1 MNIFNKVTLQS
12 LKKNRMRT
20 IVTIIGIIL
29 STAMIC
35 AVTTFV
41 SSIYNYVYDNAVYMY
56 GDWHGSLLGADS
68 DMYEKVNA
76 SKEVK
81 KTVYAQQLGYAV
93 AEGCANDYKPYIYVI
108 GAAEGFKESMPVH
121 ITSGNYPANSDEIL
135 LPNHLAENGKV
146 IYKVGDTLKLE
157 LGDRVCDGEKLNQ
170 NNELIYEFVEND
182 ESEESDESEEEVVP
196 LEEIKINKT
205 RTYKVV
211 GFYERPGFEQ
221 ISAPGYTAITVMDE
235 KLSASVSYDVYF
247 KMKNAGDYYDYV
259 ENNDLEAVK
268 NRTVLQYSG
277 ATGYENIDG
286 MVYGFIAII
295 VGLIMFGSV
304 ALIYNA
310 FSISVSER
318 TKQFG
323 LLSSVGATKK
333 QLRRMVF
340 SEALMVSVIGIPL
353 GILSGIGGIGVTL
366 LIIGSRFTLFFDYPI
381 PMGVHVSPMAVII
394 AVVIA
399 LVTVMISAWIPSK
412 RATKVSAVEAIRQN
426 VDINVKGRQVK
437 TSKLTYKL
445 FGLPGTLA
453 SKYYKRSRKKYRAT
467 VASLFMSIVLFVAT
481 FSFTDYMVEMVNI
494 TMNVHGYDISCSKFA
509 YTEKGVCKL
518 PEDMKK
524 ETAELF
530 DIINGAEEVTDVVS
544 FQKISHMLLISSDDL
559 TKGAK
564 KYLERYDFT
573 GEYDGLTKDGASI
586 VPGNIYFVQ
595 DDVFETF
602 LIDNGLDK
610 EKFMNPDK
618 PLAIAFD
625 GCSEFNAEIGKYETF
640 NYFENKKSE
649 ITISVQKPMEGYVS
663 QSTWMNDNG
672 EHYWIYS
679 KEGVQ
684 ISREMMATAL
694 SKEGSFSD
702 DIVGVP
708 YDEGMKAVSLEV
720 GSVHYER
727 PYYIDRNSKPVLV
740 YPESAKDN
748 IYGNGV
754 LNCNF
759 SILSDNHSVSY
770 KDIEKGIQ
778 EGGCEIDHLYD
789 YAQMVEE
796 DRSVILIM
804 QVFCYG
810 FIVLIS
816 LIAAANVFNTISTNV
831 SLRQRDFAMLKSVG
845 MTAKG
850 FNKMMNY
857 ECLLYGTKALLFG
870 MPVALI
876 LSYLIWMVVSEGYGM
891 EYMVPWTAIGIAVL
905 SVFIVVFA
913 TMMYS
918 MSKIKKENPIDALK
932 NENL

>member
-1 MNIFNKVTLQS
+1 MKV
-12 LKKNRMRT
+12 
-20 IVTIIGIIL
+20 
-29 STAMIC
+29 
-35 AVTTFV
+35 
-41 SSIYNYVYDNAVYMY
+41 
-56 GDWHGSLLGADS
+56 
-68 DMYEKVNA
+68 
-76 SKEVK
+76 
-81 KTVYAQQLGYAV
+81 
-93 AEGCANDYKPYIYVI
+93 
-108 GAAEGFKESMPVH
+108 
-121 ITSGNYPANSDEIL
+121 
-135 LPNHLAENGKV
+135 
-146 IYKVGDTLKLE
+146 
-157 LGDRVCDGEKLNQ
+157 
-170 NNELIYEFVEND
+170 
-182 ESEESDESEEEVVP
+182 
-196 LEEIKINKT
+196 
-205 RTYKVV
+205 
-211 GFYERPGFEQ
+211 
-221 ISAPGYTAITVMDE
+221 
-235 KLSASVSYDVYF
+235 
-247 KMKNAGDYYDYV
+247 AGDYYDYV
-259 ENNDLEAVK
+259 EDNNLEAVK

-366 LIIGSRFTLFFDYPI
+366 LIIGSRFSLFFDYPI

-394 AVVIA
+394 AVIIA

-481 FSFTDYMVEMVNI
+481 FSFADYMVEMVNI
-494 TMNVHGYDISCSKFA
+494 TMDVHGYDISCNQYA
-509 YTEKGVCKL
+509 YTEKGWYKR
-518 PEDMKK
+518 PEDIKK
-524 ETAELF
+524 ETEDILN
-530 DIINGAEEVTDVVS
+530 IINGAKGVTDVVS
-544 FQKISHMLLISSDDL
+544 LQALSSMLLIRSDDL
-559 TKGAK
+559 TEEAK
-564 KYLERYDFT
+564 EHLERYDFT
-573 GEYDGLTKDGASI
+573 ENYDGLIKEGTNI
-586 VPGNIYFVQ
+586 VSGNICFVQ
-595 DDVFETF
+595 DEVFLEF
-602 LIDNGLDK
+602 LKDKGLDR

-625 GCSEFNAEIGKYETF
+625 GCSEFNVETGKYETF
-640 NYFENKKSE
+640 NLYKNKKPE
-649 ITISVQKPMEGYVS
+649 ITMSVQKPMEGYVS
-663 QSTWMNDNG
+663 QSTWMHDNG
-672 EHYWIYS
+672 ERYWIYS

-684 ISREMMATAL
+684 ISREMMAMVL
-694 SKEGSFSD
+694 SKEGSFTD

-708 YDEGMKAVSLEV
+708 YDDGMAEVSLQV
-720 GSVHYER
+720 GSVYYER
-727 PYYIDRNSKPVLV
+727 PYYINKTSRPMLM

-748 IYGNGV
+748 IYGNRG
-754 LNCNF
+754 LDHSF
-759 SILSDNHSVSY
+759 FILSDNHAESY
-770 KDIEKGIQ
+770 KDIEKNMQ
-778 EGGCEIDHLYD
+778 EAGYDTDSLID

-804 QVFCYG
+804 QLFCYG

-831 SLRQRDFAMLKSVG
+831 SLRRRDFAMLKSVG
-845 MTAKG
+845 LTAKG

-857 ECLLYGTKALLFG
+857 ECLLYGTKALLYG
-870 MPVALI
+870 LPVALI
-876 LSYLIWMVVSEGYGM
+876 LSYLIWTVASSGYGIGFI
-891 EYMVPWTAIGIAVL
+891 VPWTAICIAVL
-905 SVFIVVFA
+905 SVFLVVFA